1 MRLSLVMLALA
12 TCASLAL
19 PSEAR
24 ATEKEWHL
32 GASLGYSSLGFS
44 NGRDENGAGG
54 FLHARYG
61 FTDAF
66 DFTMNA
72 SFFGY
77 LDVRQTRFAPATSA
91 GINYV
96 IDISRWLPSVGV
108 TTGVVDVIT
117 TRCDDG
123 LTPCGHSIQPYVGI
137 PASLEYRIEDRYP
150 VGVRFEYQ
158 FLLLGQL
165 VSPAEPSSALF
176 FTAYAAFIP

>member
-1 MRLSLVMLALA
+1 MRLLLVSVTLA
-12 TCASLAL
+12 TCASLVV
-19 PSEAR
+19 PREAR

-44 NGRDENGAGG
+44 QGRDENGAGG
-54 FLHARYG
+54 FVHARYG

-77 LDVRQTRFAPATSA
+77 VDLNQTRFAPATSV

-96 IDISRWLPSVGV
+96 IDISRWLPSVGF

-117 TRCDDG
+117 TRCEDG
-123 LTPCGHSIQPYVGI
+123 LTLCGHSVQPYVGI
-137 PASLEYRIEDRYP
+137 PGSLEYRIEDRYP

-158 FLLLGQL
+158 FLLLGQIL
-165 VSPAEPSSALF
+165 SPGDPSSALF

>member
-1 MRLSLVMLALA
+1 MRLPSFSLALA
-12 TCASLAL
+12 TCASLSL
-19 PSEAR
+19 PREVS

-54 FLHARYG
+54 FLHGRYG

-77 LDVRQTRFAPATSA
+77 VDVKQTRFLPAASA

-96 IDISRWLPSVGV
+96 LDISDWLPSVGF

-123 LTPCGHSIQPYVGI
+123 LSLCGHSVQPYVGI
-137 PASLEYRIEDRYP
+137 PGSLEYRIADRYP
-150 VGVRFEYQ
+150 LGVRFEYQ
-158 FLLLGQL
+158 FLLLGQIL
-165 VSPAEPSSALF
+165 SPGEPSSALF
-176 FTAYAAFIP
+176 FSAYAAFIP